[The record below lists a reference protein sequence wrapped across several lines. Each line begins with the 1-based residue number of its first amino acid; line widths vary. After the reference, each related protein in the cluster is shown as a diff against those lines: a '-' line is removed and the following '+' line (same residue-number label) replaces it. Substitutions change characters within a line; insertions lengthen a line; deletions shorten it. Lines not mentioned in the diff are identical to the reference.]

1 MPAAPAVVGIHSAIA
16 VTIPIPASRIRFMSL
31 DPSLSDPQCDSRA
44 TCSIRAESPE
54 RKRWAWCTV
63 TELLM
68 KLVTHG

>member
-1 MPAAPAVVGIHSAIA
+1 MIEV
-16 VTIPIPASRIRFMSL
+16 
-31 DPSLSDPQCDSRA
+31 
-44 TCSIRAESPE
+44 RAESPE